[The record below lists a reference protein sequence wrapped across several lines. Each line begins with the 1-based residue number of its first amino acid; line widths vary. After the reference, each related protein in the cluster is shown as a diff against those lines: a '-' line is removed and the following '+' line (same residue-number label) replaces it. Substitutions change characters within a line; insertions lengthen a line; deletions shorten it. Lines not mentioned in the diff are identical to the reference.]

1 MKKSWIIFVMT
12 IVLISGISAKTIY
25 VSYPEEVEVGK
36 EFNIEVELEGFEE
49 KDYDLKLDVFCD
61 ETRVSRVFVEEK
73 WKSTNYWINSAIE
86 DEEEFL
92 MKVEKGEGKCEMIV
106 KLREKDE
113 VVDGKCK
120 IKIGE
125 FEDDEE
131 KCEIE
136 IDEEKPEENLKEK
149 TEEELDE
156 IEKVEIIENNFPKTN
171 QIIKLGNSKKTEEIL
186 YESSVE
192 KIKKYFLLSFGL
204 FSIVAGFWILKNDR

>member
-1 MKKSWIIFVMT
+1 MT

-113 VVDGKCK
+113 VVDVKCK
-120 IKIGE
+120 INIGV

-131 KCEIE
+131 NCEIE
-136 IDEEKPEENLKEK
+136 FDEEKPEENLKEK